1 VYAQPGHNNY
11 SLNIR
16 FLIQSKGDNKMPAVY
31 LRYEDGVLTVPYTPS
46 GADVATGDVVITNN
60 QVGICVRPIADGE
73 LGALNIRGG
82 VYECTGDAAI
92 AAGKRVYWDAT
103 NDKVT
108 ETVGTNKIFGT
119 TVTACA
125 ADNGTCDVEHNPGVD
140 LIV

>member
-1 VYAQPGHNNY
+1 MPGV
-11 SLNIR
+11 
-16 FLIQSKGDNKMPAVY
+16 F
-31 LRYEDGVLTVPYTPS
+31 LRYEDGVLTVPHTPS